1 MHAIDWAIIG
11 LYLVTAVAV
20 GVYFSKRAARSTTDF
35 FVAGR
40 TLGWF
45 VAGTSIVATTFSA
58 DTPLFVAG
66 MTRTEGIFKN
76 WFWWNAAIG
85 QIACVF
91 FFARLWRRSK
101 ALTDIEF
108 VTQRYEDCTA
118 RKVLR
123 MFKVFFDG
131 IFLNCAIM
139 ASATLGMAKLM
150 TIMLDLSD
158 TVLFEVPLVGGV
170 NSTALLLMV
179 LGAIAVLYSTLSG
192 LYGVVYTDLI
202 QFTLAM
208 IGSIVLAVF
217 VYQDASAG
225 EGFMAKLQSV
235 DGFDPALLNV
245 FPDLSTFS
253 LLSFSFFV
261 YMGLFWSAEV
271 AGTSYH
277 VQRMLA
283 AKSERDSML
292 AFLWFNI
299 CNYVIRPWPWIIVAI
314 MSLYYF
320 PVIDDPEDCFA
331 LMMNKFLPVGF
342 KGIMVCAM
350 LAAFMSTLDTHLNVG
365 TAYFVNDLYR
375 PFIAPGRD
383 EKHYILVSRIGMLV
397 LVLIALIV
405 ASMVDSI
412 FGIFIFLGLMFAGV
426 GTITIAR
433 WYWWRVNVYSEIAAI
448 GSTFVLGLLLQYFI
462 PDRNGA
468 DYFAVRVTIIIFAVL
483 GIWML
488 VAWLTSSK
496 PGPQAIEFYKRLR
509 VGGPGWRKIA
519 EMTQVDPI
527 SAQFGISFVAWLSC
541 TVFLYATLL
550 GVGKF
555 IVHEWLWG
563 GVYTVVAV
571 LSGLVLKSCMGK
583 ISFGIEDEN

>member
-40 TLGWF
+40 SLGWF
-45 VAGTSIVATTFSA
+45 VAGTSIVATTFAA

-66 MTRTEGIFKN
+66 LTRTDGIFQN
-76 WFWWNAAIG
+76 WLWWNAAIG

-101 ALTDIEF
+101 ALTEIEF
-108 VTQRYEDCTA
+108 IVQRYDPCTA
-118 RKVLR
+118 RNVLR
-123 MFKVFFDG
+123 IFKVFFDG
-131 IFLNCAIM
+131 ILINCTIM

-150 TIMLDLSD
+150 TVMLDLPD
-158 TVLFEVPLVGGV
+158 TVLFEVPLIGGV
-170 NSTALLLMV
+170 NPTMLLLMV
-179 LGAIAVLYSTLSG
+179 LGAIAVLYSALSG

-208 IGSIVLAVF
+208 VGSIVLAVF

-235 DGFDPALLNV
+235 DGFDPAVLNF
-245 FPDLSTFS
+245 FPDLSTFNV
-253 LLSFSFFV
+253 LSFSFFV
-261 YMGLFWSAEV
+261 YLGIFWSSEV
-271 AGTSYH
+271 AGSSYH

-299 CNYVIRPWPWIIVAI
+299 CNYVIRPWPWIIVAV

-320 PVIDDPEDCFA
+320 PVLDDPEQSFP
-331 LMMNKFLPVGF
+331 LMMNKFLPMGF

-397 LVLIALIV
+397 LVLIALLV
-405 ASMVDSI
+405 TSKLSSVLAV
-412 FGIFIFLGLMFAGV
+412 FKFTGLLFAGV

-433 WYWWRVNVYSEIAAI
+433 WYWWRINVYSEIAAI
-448 GSTFVLGLLLQYFI
+448 GSTFILGPLLQYTI
-462 PDRNGA
+462 PDRAGA
-468 DYFAVRVTIIIFAVL
+468 DFFAVRVTIIIFAVL
-483 GIWML
+483 AIWIL

-496 PGPQAIEFYKRLR
+496 PSPQTIEFYKRLR

-519 EMTQVDPI
+519 EMTRIDPI
-527 SAQFGISFVAWLSC
+527 SAQFGISFMAWLSC
-541 TVFLYATLL
+541 TVFLFAILL

-555 IVHEWLWG
+555 IFHEWLWG
-563 GVYTVVAV
+563 VAYTVVAV

-583 ISFGIEDEN
+583 IRFGIEDED